1 MANIKQIKSEALST
15 IDAAI
20 SILNKFPDLDLTD
33 INISANISTNPLEFL
48 MDALKRTCGYNVLL
62 DIISTFISTSLPAL
76 ETAVKAV
83 LLTNI
88 KNMLTCSLNPII
100 PDEVLLNGVVFDLSQ
115 IDITD
120 KLKYSPLDSKV
131 GKYYYF
137 GCDDCETADDV
148 RDTCTKRSNIFQNL
162 VGGII
167 PSYANRAD
175 ENGNKEQLSDF
186 DCLLWYMKNRGM
198 KREVWSKAIEPETG
212 ESEINK
218 DAWIQDK
225 KTQIY
230 KKLKKTC
237 GILTLEYSENSNH
250 LKDAVGN
257 SMVIQTPY
265 YNCIHVFI
273 GNVKEKY
280 NKEAKET
287 ESDLDKCVKE
297 IQDINVV
304 IKGYEKQIKK
314 NKEKI
319 EKLEEQIKAGLIE
332 QQEYTTKKQQYEWDS
347 SDLNDLIKEQEL
359 EADKRYLEKSRLLMK
374 MKVKQQGASYRKLSE
389 NYYYRRTM
397 LEFNTDY
404 VMSLRLFD
412 SKVIAAQVLDAITGL
427 LSINIDLSY
436 KQQLI
441 RNEIKKMV
449 SMVVQSDDAVISDC
463 FFSFSNDDYN
473 SMLEKAE
480 MNKMGL
486 FTINGEQNNTVSINA
501 ETLLDS
507 LNSITK
513 NSTKEEINTVI
524 KGSLETISDQVSQG
538 NDYSSSGINFGVKM
552 NFIENLMN
560 SLAETIVSCVIAPKI
575 YLLILVNLQ
584 MLGKDTN
591 FNLEGFITQFQQ
603 LLVEMI
609 RKIRDQLLSYFT
621 EKLMKLLGDMASQI
635 AMKLSIEQAQYY
647 TELIRKLIAC
657 FKSSGGDGDFTI
669 DNVDYA
675 DITEQATESKN
686 NEC

>member
-1 MANIKQIKSEALST
+1 
-15 IDAAI
+15 
-20 SILNKFPDLDLTD
+20 
-33 INISANISTNPLEFL
+33 
-48 MDALKRTCGYNVLL
+48 
-62 DIISTFISTSLPAL
+62 
-76 ETAVKAV
+76 
-83 LLTNI
+83 
-88 KNMLTCSLNPII
+88 
-100 PDEVLLNGVVFDLSQ
+100 
-115 IDITD
+115 
-120 KLKYSPLDSKV
+120 
-131 GKYYYF
+131 
-137 GCDDCETADDV
+137 
-148 RDTCTKRSNIFQNL
+148 
-162 VGGII
+162 
-167 PSYANRAD
+167 
-175 ENGNKEQLSDF
+175 
-186 DCLLWYMKNRGM
+186 
-198 KREVWSKAIEPETG
+198 
-212 ESEINK
+212 
-218 DAWIQDK
+218 
-225 KTQIY
+225 
-230 KKLKKTC
+230 
-237 GILTLEYSENSNH
+237 
-250 LKDAVGN
+250 
-257 SMVIQTPY
+257 MVIQTPY
-265 YNCIHVFI
+265 YNCVHVFI

-287 ESDLDKCVKE
+287 EANLDKCVKK

-304 IKGYEKQIKK
+304 IKGYEKQVKK

-332 QQEYTTKKQQYEWDS
+332 QQEYTTKKQQYEYDN

-359 EADKRYLEKSRLLMK
+359 EADKQYLEKSRLLMK

-397 LEFNTDY
+397 IEFNTDY

-412 SKVIAAQVLDAITGL
+412 SKVIAAQVLDAVAGL

-449 SMVVQSDDAVISDC
+449 SMVVQSDDVAISDC

-486 FTINGEQNNTVSINA
+486 FTINGEQNNTISINA
-501 ETLLDS
+501 ESLLDT
-507 LNSITK
+507 LNSINK
-513 NSTKEEINTVI
+513 NSSKEEINTVI
-524 KGSLETISDQVSQG
+524 KGSLETISDQLSQG
-538 NDYSSSGINFGVKM
+538 EDSMSSGINAGVKM

-560 SLAETIVSCVIAPKI
+560 ALAETIVSCVITPKI

-609 RKIRDQLLSYFT
+609 RKIRDELLSYFT
-621 EKLMKLLGDMASQI
+621 EQLMKLLGDMASQI
-635 AMKLSIEQAQYY
+635 ALKLSVEQAQYY
-647 TELIRKLIAC
+647 VELIRKLIAC
-657 FKSSGGDGDFTI
+657 FKSSGGNGDSDFTI

-675 DITEQATESKN
+675 DITEQTTESKN